1 MKKKNILISLVIIA
15 AVVLLF
21 QFYLQGQ
28 GYIKID
34 TTGVKM
40 DLWGGWFKK
49 IEIVSDPEPVAVKA
63 REYSPARLW
72 LATKEEENTWQ
83 LQSRGPWGKLSEIDV
98 KDDETTVLKL
108 GPPFLIKPDVSQ
120 RDSQVSIG
128 LSIVGLAGEHYSAA
142 VNKNGRILEAP
153 TVRIVDKA
161 GETLASGKFEYG

>member
-1 MKKKNILISLVIIA
+1 MKKKNILIFLIIIA

-34 TTGVKM
+34 TAGVKM
-40 DLWGGWFKK
+40 K
-49 IEIVSDPEPVAVKA
+49 IEIVSGPEPVAVKA
-63 REYSPARLW
+63 REYSPASLW
-72 LATKEEENTWQ
+72 LSTKEEENTW
-83 LQSRGPWGKLSEIDV
+83 LLRGGGPWGKLSEIDV

-153 TVRIVDKA
+153 TVRIVDKT